1 MDAKKIIA
9 DFQLAANRVSKF
21 QLETR
26 LIESKN
32 TQANVNFDI
41 DFNVLNIQEEQDR
54 LIGFLEF
61 TVLIKAKIKNSI
73 LFKIELAMEGIF
85 LGNPNKLNRDDFE
98 NMLKLNGVATLSHLS
113 RSYLLSVSSL
123 SGINPPIKLPMI
135 NVHSLNELKK
145 KTDEEKELS

>member
-1 MDAKKIIA
+1 MDAKTIIA
-9 DFQLAANRVSKF
+9 DFQLAANRASKF

-32 TQANVNFDI
+32 IQADVNFDI
-41 DFNVLNIQEEQDR
+41 DFNVLSIQEEQDR
-54 LIGFLEF
+54 FIGLLEF
-61 TVLIKAKIKNSI
+61 MVLIKAKVKNSI

-85 LGNPNKLNRDDFE
+85 LGNPDKLSRDDFE

-123 SGINPPIKLPMI
+123 SGINPPIRLPMI

-145 KTDEEKELS
+145 KD